1 VLGVS
6 LVMLF
11 MGGAVIHD
19 FFFAMTIG
27 VILGVYSTIFIAV
40 PMTVFTE
47 KFFKKNA

>member
-1 VLGVS
+1 
-6 LVMLF
+6 
-11 MGGAVIHD
+11 VIHD

-47 KFFKKNA
+47 RFSKKNA